1 MTPRAVAA
9 ALAVVALVAAGRPS
23 PGALA
28 QSAAQPAAPQ
38 PPTDL
43 AQRVAELDAWRLAEH
58 AKLQASGKAT
68 AAAYKTIDDL
78 YLIKGRQMHETVRN
92 PALRALETAAGV
104 RQGALEQGGAGTKPE
119 FGRGAPGDVDT
130 GSMGG
135 RQFESV
141 RQTAKKL
148 GYTVHGEGDYF
159 TIKELGTTVHRE
171 PTRYTSAPGSSARQA
186 EINRG
191 LGHETSYNVNSP
203 AADANVAA
211 LKNLEK
217 GAHTLNKPPAD
228 LSLADVQELAKMT
241 QRNMDAGG
249 IRTPRLRAQV
259 DMMKAG
265 YSPEAAAVVP
275 ANASPAE
282 KAAAMG
288 EFQRQA
294 RDVNTEAV
302 KTTQA
307 RANETMGQLR
317 DTAAAAEAKLAKARA
332 AGNGDAVAAAR
343 QELIAAKTEA
353 TEFQAQQRAAR
364 DALIRNNPEGAR
376 VMAEAQGMKVE
387 PVNGPNGPRYRTSQG
402 MKTPSQLT
410 DALVEPP
417 AAPGPAA
424 SRLSR
429 GLNNIGMGLMVLGL
443 YHGVMEAQERAGR
456 EAGERGDSAL
466 TSVARLG
473 AYSVWNGL
481 GGAWAVQSGQ
491 EGQARSMAQYQEDLA
506 KGRVD
511 SMSFGSFLYAR
522 ARGVTSGVYQFLG
535 LKGIEDAH
543 ADYMATKKELLE
555 LAVHDFQAEAALA
568 ADRKRSE
575 ERAARAAG
583 EKAAAE
589 KAALEG
595 ASRSGA
601 TGASRPAAP
610 RSAPKPAA
618 PPAPAPAKD
627 DASVMP
633 NLVRTSWTGEITLQG
648 GEGPAIVLPLT
659 LSIDS
664 YNKIS
669 GSLPWSA
676 WFDDEPNQR
685 TLELTGTYDG
695 RTGAFSVQANRTFT
709 SEATLTQVVS
719 VPTGSGMGTE
729 NKTIQ
734 VKEVKRSGLRVRLAG
749 NVDGSDAARGNAELT
764 VTSEIVVDEASQ
776 GAGTDEIRGTW
787 RLRRTR

>member
-1 MTPRAVAA
+1 MTARAVAA
-9 ALAVVALVAAGRPS
+9 ALAVVAMVAAGRPL
-23 PGALA
+23 PDAIA
-28 QSAAQPAAPQ
+28 QSATQPAAVQ
-38 PPTDL
+38 PPTNL
-43 AQRVAELDAWRLAEH
+43 PQRVADLEAWRVAER

-68 AAAYKTIDDL
+68 TAAYKTIDDL
-78 YLIKGRQMHETVRN
+78 YLVRGRQMHEAVRN
-92 PALRALETAAGV
+92 PALRTLEKAAGV
-104 RQGALEQGGAGTKPE
+104 RPGALEQGGAGTKPE

-130 GSMGG
+130 ASMGG

-141 RQTAKKL
+141 RQAAKKA
-148 GYTVHGEGDYF
+148 GYTVQGEGDYF

-186 EINRG
+186 EVNRG

-249 IRTPRLRAQV
+249 IRNGRLKAQV

-265 YSPEAAAVVP
+265 YSPEAAGVVP
-275 ANASPAE
+275 ASASPAE

-302 KTTQA
+302 RTTQA
-307 RANETMGQLR
+307 RANETMGRLR
-317 DTAAAAEAKLAKARA
+317 DTAAAAEAKLTKARA

-343 QELIAAKTEA
+343 QELTAAKTEA
-353 TEFQAQQRAAR
+353 IEFQAQQRAAR
-364 DALIRNNPEGAR
+364 EALVRNNPEGAR
-376 VMAEAQGMKVE
+376 VMGEAQGMKVE
-387 PVNGPNGPRYRTSQG
+387 LVNGPNGPRYRTPQG

-429 GLNNIGMGLMVLGL
+429 GLNNIGIGLMVLGI
-443 YHGVMEAQERAGR
+443 YQGVMEAQERAGR
-456 EAGERGDSAL
+456 EAGERGDSTL
-466 TSVARLG
+466 TSAAKLG

-522 ARGVTSGVYQFLG
+522 ARGATSGVYQFLG

-543 ADYMATKKELLE
+543 AEYTAMKKELLE
-555 LAVHDFQAEAALA
+555 LAAHDLQAEAALA
-568 ADRKRSE
+568 ADRKRSD
-575 ERAARAAG
+575 ERAAKAAAD
-583 EKAAAE
+583 KAAAE
-589 KAALEG
+589 KAAVEK
-595 ASRSGA
+595 
-601 TGASRPAAP
+601 PAAP
-610 RSAPKPAA
+610 RPAPKPAA
-618 PPAPAPAKD
+618 APAPAKD

-648 GEGPAIVLPLT
+648 DEGPAIVLPLT

-669 GSLPWSA
+669 GSFPWSA

-685 TLELTGTYDG
+685 TLEVTGTYDSK
-695 RTGAFSVQANRTFT
+695 TGVFTIQADKTFT
-709 SEATLTQVVS
+709 KDSSIVQVLS

-729 NKTIQ
+729 Q
-734 VKEVKRSGLRVRLAG
+734 KRVETTESKRARYRARLTG
-749 NVDGSDAARGNAELT
+749 SIDGPDAVRGNTEISS
-764 VTSEIVVDEASQ
+764 TSEIIVDGASAGG
-776 GAGTDEIRGTW
+776 GADPSFRGTW